1 MIGWFRKKKKKEQ
14 EPVVEEQQE
23 LIGEQTVEEEQEL
36 VEEVQELSPSTVENE
51 EKAVVESVGTET
63 QEVEVDEPEPE
74 QNVVADTED
83 SSSVP
88 PPADEKKSLFSRLQS
103 GLSKTRQSFVYRL
116 DTLFLGK
123 KEIDQ
128 ELFDDLEEILIT
140 ADLGVNTVL
149 ELLDEVRKEVKR
161 AALKDPQSLKEVLSS
176 KIRGY
181 LQEID
186 TSNKLA
192 MPEKGPL
199 VIMVIG
205 VNGVGKTTSIG
216 KLAAKFVRSG
226 KSVLLVAGDTFRA
239 AAIDQLKIW
248 GDRNDIE
255 VVSQKPG
262 SDPSSVVFDAMEL
275 GIARDY
281 DVVLIDTAGR
291 LHTQVNLMEELKK
304 IKRVIG
310 KKLEGAPH
318 EVMLVLDATTGQNGI
333 SQAKMFNEAVGIT
346 GVTLTKL
353 DGTAKGGIVINISR
367 ELKIPVRF
375 IGVGEQI
382 DDLRDFNSKEFVDAL
397 FYKNPDETTA
407 SE

>member
-1 MIGWFRKKKKKEQ
+1 MIGWFRKKNKKEQ

-51 EKAVVESVGTET
+51 EKAVVESVRTET

-74 QNVVADTED
+74 QNIVADTED

-161 AALKDPQSLKEVLSS
+161 AALKDPQALKEVLSS

>member
-1 MIGWFRKKKKKEQ
+1 MIGWFRKKNKKEQ

-51 EKAVVESVGTET
+51 EKAVVESVRTET

-74 QNVVADTED
+74 QNIVADTED

>member
-51 EKAVVESVGTET
+51 EKAVVESVRTET

-74 QNVVADTED
+74 QNIVADTED

>member
-51 EKAVVESVGTET
+51 EKAVVESVRTET

>member
-51 EKAVVESVGTET
+51 EKAVVESVRTET

-74 QNVVADTED
+74 QNIVADTED

-161 AALKDPQSLKEVLSS
+161 AALKDPQALKEVLSS

-216 KLAAKFVRSG
+216 KIAAKFVRSG